1 MFSDLYRDLRLALR
15 GLRRRPGFAAAFVAT
30 LALGIGANTAIFT
43 VVRAV
48 LLRPLPFAGSDR
60 LVAVHSV
67 EPGSDRQP
75 FSIADFLDLRSGA
88 RSFEFLAA
96 WGGWS
101 ANLTG
106 VDEPVA
112 LKAQWTSAGFFASL
126 GVKAALGRTPSAE
139 EEQPGAGRV
148 ALLGDGLWRSRFGA
162 DPQVLGRVLTLNGE
176 PYTVIGVLP
185 RTFPFFA
192 TGAELVSPLS
202 LEADPRRARRA
213 SGFLRVVGRLRP
225 GIPAATAMAEL
236 NPIVARLRAAY
247 PDTNAGKQGV
257 RLEPLAD
264 LVVGSSRRTL
274 LVLQGAVALVLLIAC
289 TNLANLLLARTAA
302 RRPELA
308 LRAALGARR
317 RDLVRQLLVETGAL
331 AILGGALGL
340 LVALAGVRGLLALG
354 PAPPRASEIGM
365 DLSVL
370 LFTLGLSLAAG
381 LGLGLAPALQG
392 GGWGLADRLRGM
404 GRGSI
409 DGGGRGRRRLRARAV
424 LVAAEVGLSLVLL
437 VGAGLL
443 LRTLHRIQATDPGFR
458 PDHLLTVQL
467 SLPKNRYATPEA
479 IARFADQATARL
491 STLPGVAS
499 VSAASINP
507 LTQWRASIEFTIVGR
522 ADIDRAKAPSA
533 NYRAIAPGHF
543 RTLGVPLL
551 SGRDVDARDLAESAP
566 VVLISQTLARRHFP
580 DRSPIGERIE
590 IDDRPWRTVEIVGV
604 VGDVKYT
611 GLDAEP
617 TADVYVPYAQTPPDV
632 SVWLANIF
640 CLAVRTQGA
649 PDRLIPAVQREIR
662 ALDRDVA
669 TSAARPMEDAF
680 VTSLAERR
688 FHTLLLE
695 IFGAAALALA
705 LAGIYALT
713 AFGVVERTREIGV
726 RLSLG
731 STRGRILALI
741 ARQALL
747 PVAIGLAG
755 GVAAALALARLMSG
769 LLVGVPPNDP
779 LTLCAAAV
787 LLALAALTASL
798 LPALRAT
805 RIDPV
810 RALRAE

>member
-1 MFSDLYRDLRLALR
+1 MLSDLFRDLRLALR
-15 GLRRRPGFAAAFVAT
+15 GLRRRPGFTAAFVGT

-48 LLRPLPFAGSDR
+48 LLRPLPFAGADR
-60 LVAVHSV
+60 LVSVYSV

-88 RSFEFLAA
+88 KSFEFLAA

-106 VDEPVA
+106 IDEPVA

-126 GVKAALGRTPSAE
+126 GVRAALGRLPSAE
-139 EEQPGAGRV
+139 EERPGAAKV

-185 RTFPFFA
+185 AAFPFFA
-192 TGAELVSPLS
+192 SSAELVSPLS
-202 LEADPRRARRA
+202 LEGDPRRARRA

-225 GIPAATAMAEL
+225 GVGVAEASAEL
-236 NPIVARLRAAY
+236 DPIVARLRAAY

-257 RLEPLAD
+257 RVEPLAE
-264 LVVGSSRRTL
+264 LVVGNSRRTL
-274 LVLQGAVALVLLIAC
+274 LVLQAAVALVLLIAC

-317 RDLVRQLLVETGAL
+317 RDLLRQLLVETGVL
-331 AILGGALGL
+331 AIAGGALGL
-340 LVALAGVRGLLALG
+340 LVALAGIRGLLALG

-370 LFTLGLSLAAG
+370 LFTAGLSLAAG

-392 GGWGLADRLRGM
+392 SGWGLSDSLRAV
-404 GRGSI
+404 GRGST
-409 DGGGRGRRRLRARAV
+409 GSRRRARARAV

-443 LRTLHRIQATDPGFR
+443 LRTLQRLRATDPGFR

-467 SLPKNRYATPEA
+467 SLPKSRYGTPAA
-479 IARFADQATARL
+479 IARFADEANARL
-491 STLPGVAS
+491 SELPGVAA

-507 LTQWRASIEFTIVGR
+507 LTQWRANIAFTIVGR
-522 ADIDRAKAPSA
+522 ADIEREKAPSA
-533 NYRAIAPGHF
+533 NYRAIAPGYF

-551 SGRDVDARDLAESAP
+551 AGRDVDAHDVADSTP
-566 VVLISQTLARRHFP
+566 VVLISRTLARRHFP
-580 DRSPIGERIE
+580 DRSPIGERLE
-590 IDDRPWRTVEIVGV
+590 IDDAPWRTVQIVGV
-604 VGDVKYT
+604 VGDIRHT

-617 TADVYVPYAQTPPDV
+617 TADVYVPYAQTPADV

-649 PDRLIPAVQREIR
+649 PVSLIPAVQREIR

-713 AFGVVERTREIGV
+713 AFGVIERTREIGV

-731 STRGRILALI
+731 STRARILTLI

-747 PVAIGLAG
+747 PVAIGLATG
-755 GVAAALALARLMSG
+755 LAAALALARLLSG
-769 LLVGVPPNDP
+769 LLVGVPPHDP
-779 LTLCAAAV
+779 AT
-787 LLALAALTASL
+787 LLASAALLAVAALAASL